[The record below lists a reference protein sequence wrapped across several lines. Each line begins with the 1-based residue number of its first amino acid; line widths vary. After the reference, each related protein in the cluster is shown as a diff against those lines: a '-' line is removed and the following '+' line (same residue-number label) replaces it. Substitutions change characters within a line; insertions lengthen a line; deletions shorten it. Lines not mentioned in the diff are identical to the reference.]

1 MSKLLIYEVAKQKK
15 IAFIFPEVFSS
26 RRMTFSSAKE
36 GGGWL
41 MNKWTRCSILD
52 SSKKALK
59 FLLGRLLGRQRY
71 ASKQHI
77 SSFTLGSFP
86 LLLFIIFKMGYG
98 RPPAKHN
105 QNWNIF
111 SSTEIFAHF
120 GSIFKVHK
128 HHLTIIFL
136 QMENTGLFLW
146 LAVVR
151 R

>member
-1 MSKLLIYEVAKQKK
+1 MNVGLSDVYLEVSQKSRLEMSKLLIYEVAKQKK

-105 QNWNIF
+105 
-111 SSTEIFAHF
+111 
-120 GSIFKVHK
+120 
-128 HHLTIIFL
+128 
-136 QMENTGLFLW
+136 
-146 LAVVR
+146 
-151 R
+151 